1 MICPRCAKE
10 IPDTETLCPFCMQ
23 EIDRNFEFNNFRED
37 GFVQIRAKDS
47 ANVSENQNYKPK
59 YFDISEYNI
68 FVIAI
73 IFVLAVSV
81 FTVFS
86 LRFVQKRNA
95 VEQKIPKYI
104 STQAPTE
111 APTEKPTEIPNSI
124 KKQEIKNLYGS
135 WKLSTDEEEK
145 YNAVPYYTFVEGG
158 YLQENYGTIIVKGT
172 FKDISDKDEAG
183 VYLSID
189 SGIKGAY
196 DFTVKG
202 NNKDGYYLTLV
213 NRSSG
218 NTYVFK
224 KTDAQMKKL
233 GTISGYRTD
242 RKLLG
247 SWLTKDKKKG
257 YKFNKNG
264 RMERKSGN
272 TYTYGVY
279 TVDTKGEVTIKY
291 MKDQISTVNLDYKV
305 SPDGKKLTINN
316 VTYYKTSKKAAKKK
330 SR

>member
-10 IPDTETLCPFCMQ
+10 ISDTETVCPYCMQ

-37 GFVQIRAKDS
+37 GFVQIRAKDN
-47 ANVSENQNYKPK
+47 ANISETRNYKPK

-95 VEQKIPKYI
+95 VQQNVPQYI

-111 APTEKPTEIPNSI
+111 PPTEAPTEIPNELKKFSI
-124 KKQEIKNLYGS
+124 KDIYGS
-135 WKLSTDEEEK
+135 WKLTTDEEEK
-145 YNAVPYYTFVEGG
+145 YNAVPYYTFVKDG
-158 YLQENYGTIIVKGT
+158 YLQENYGTIIVKGN
-172 FKDISDKDEAG
+172 FKDISDKEEHG

-202 NNKDGYYLTLV
+202 NKKDGYILTLV
-213 NRSSG
+213 NRTSG
-218 NTYVFK
+218 NTYVFE
-224 KTDAQMKKL
+224 KTEAKMKKL

-242 RKLLG
+242 RNLLG
-247 SWLTKDKKKG
+247 TWYTKDKAKG
-257 YKFNKNG
+257 YKFSKNG
-264 RMERKSGN
+264 RMVRKSKH
-272 TYTYGVY
+272 TYTHGVY
-279 TVDTKGEVTIKY
+279 TVDTKGEVIIKY
-291 MKDQISTVNLDYKV
+291 MKTEITTVNLTYKI
-305 SPDGKKLTINN
+305 SSDGKKLTINN
-316 VTYYKTSKKAAKKK
+316 VTYYKNTKKKK
-330 SR
+330 SG